1 MKNSGSMIVYPWGML
16 LDSPKMEP
24 SDKRPFIFTVTS
36 LDIQR
41 KLPNGQPAHPTSRCW
56 GWFETLEQAEE
67 YLYKDYGDIHEGGT
81 NTWAVIEKSESGI
94 CPSFYQSE
102 TRWYQFIPNEDGFH
116 RFNGYTVQQIEC
128 PEQFKNVLGWGL
140 G

>member
-1 MKNSGSMIVYPWGML
+1 MTTFVYRNSVP

-24 SDKRPFIFTVTS
+24 SEKRPFIFTVTS

-102 TRWYQFIPNEDGFH
+102 TRWYQFVRNEAS
-116 RFNGYTVQQIEC
+116 NGYTVQRIEC
-128 PEQFKNVLGWGL
+128 PEEFENTLGWGL